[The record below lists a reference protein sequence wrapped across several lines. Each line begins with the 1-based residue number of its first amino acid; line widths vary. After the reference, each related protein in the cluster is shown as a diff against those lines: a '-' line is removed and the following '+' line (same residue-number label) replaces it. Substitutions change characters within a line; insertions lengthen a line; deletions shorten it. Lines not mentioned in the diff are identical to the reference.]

1 MNIFN
6 IIDENTVKIS
16 DEIASELS
24 FIENT
29 DKDYE
34 TYLAV
39 SNESIKLNVY
49 LYENIGVEDLKDTV
63 KQGVK
68 YIWSLLVK
76 ACVAISNI

>member
-16 DEIASELS
+16 DEITSELS

-34 TYLAV
+34 TYMAV
-39 SNESIKLNVY
+39 SNESVKLNVY

-68 YIWSLLVK
+68 YIWSLLVN
-76 ACVAISNI
+76 AFYNYG

>member
-16 DEIASELS
+16 DGIASELS

-34 TYLAV
+34 TYLTV

-49 LYENIGVEDLKDTV
+49 LYENIGV
-63 KQGVK
+63 
-68 YIWSLLVK
+68 
-76 ACVAISNI
+76 